1 MLAPEGACL
10 VISALWRVGQM
21 KVDETQWCNMLLD
34 FLSQL
39 GVTDGISL
47 VWRHTEGVLYH
58 RNHGWCTNSVLLLS
72 AVMWISVTVPE
83 IINKMC
89 PSVQLRTASMSPIS
103 PPSLHCYQR
112 WSQLIYVK
120 TAWLQQESC
129 ALGQYFNLSIHKLK
143 QEAAFT

>member
-47 VWRHTEGVLYH
+47 VWRHIEGVLYH
-58 RNHGWCTNSVLLLS
+58 RSHGWCTNSVMLLS
-72 AVMWISVTVPE
+72 AVIWISVTVPE

-89 PSVQLRTASMSPIS
+89 RSVQLRTASMSPIS
-103 PPSLHCYQR
+103 PPPCTATRDDLNWFMLKLLDYSRSHA
-112 WSQLIYVK
+112 LIWVS
-120 TAWLQQESC
+120 TLIW
-129 ALGQYFNLSIHKLK
+129 
-143 QEAAFT
+143 AFTNLNK